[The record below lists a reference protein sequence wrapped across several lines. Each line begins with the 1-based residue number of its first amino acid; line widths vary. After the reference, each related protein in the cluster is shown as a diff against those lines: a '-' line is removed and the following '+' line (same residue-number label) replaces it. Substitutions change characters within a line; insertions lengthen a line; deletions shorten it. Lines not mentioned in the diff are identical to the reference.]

1 MYLKVKADAHFIPSG
16 LVVDGVY
23 LEEDLDNCLVIV
35 DFEIDNSIYA
45 AGSSHNK
52 GDIIDCLLEGK
63 LLNLRFTEE
72 EIERYLPDG
81 FLDKID
87 ELNKIKVEVYLDY

>member
-23 LEEDLDNCLVIV
+23 LEEDFDNCWVIV
-35 DFEIDNSIYA
+35 DFEIDNSIYP

-52 GDIIDCLLEGK
+52 QDIIECLLEGK
-63 LLNLRFTEE
+63 LLSLRFTEE
-72 EIERYLPDG
+72 EIERFLPDE
-81 FLDKID
+81 FLEKID
-87 ELNKIKVEVYLDY
+87 ELNKITVEVYFDC